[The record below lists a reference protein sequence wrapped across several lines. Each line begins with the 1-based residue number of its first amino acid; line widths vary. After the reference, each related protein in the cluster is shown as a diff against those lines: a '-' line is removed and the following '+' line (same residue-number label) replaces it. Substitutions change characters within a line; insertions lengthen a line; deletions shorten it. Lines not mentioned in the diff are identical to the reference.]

1 MKSKKKQT
9 RKGSGR
15 TKGSVSFVQV
25 NLEELN
31 RVLRGSAPVMVSRKF
46 AEQLGL
52 ESQAI
57 QAQAS
62 TAKKL
67 AERGQ
72 NEIEVKVQEPEPID

>member
-1 MKSKKKQT
+1 MKSNKKQT

-46 AEQLGL
+46 AEQLK
-52 ESQAI
+52 I
-57 QAQAS
+57 
-62 TAKKL
+62 
-67 AERGQ
+67 
-72 NEIEVKVQEPEPID
+72 N